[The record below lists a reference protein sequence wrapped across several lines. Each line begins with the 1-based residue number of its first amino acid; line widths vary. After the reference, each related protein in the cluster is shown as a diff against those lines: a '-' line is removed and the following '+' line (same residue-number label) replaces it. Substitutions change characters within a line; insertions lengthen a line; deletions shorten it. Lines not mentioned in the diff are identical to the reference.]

1 MIARKMLSIKRRGS
15 EEASLPKQ
23 GAEEQAVAE
32 ASLQGLVRFLNLAIL
47 TGSKVGR
54 PSLDQQQ

>member
-1 MIARKMLSIKRRGS
+1 MLSIKRRGS

-32 ASLQGLVRFLNLAIL
+32 VSLQGLVRFLNLAIL
-47 TGSKVGR
+47 TESKVGC